1 MVEAAPPRACRVDE
15 RTDVNMI
22 LDKGIC
28 TLYKVSNSAAAGA
41 MPVQSLTKIADHW
54 FADLEFEAAMFMDT
68 DNSEQ
73 ILVEKKIRI
82 LQNLNVLK
90 GTVIK
95 IDSDYYKVVR
105 VYHGKDELIFYGRS
119 QGSGELISDI
129 SLTRVV
135 GKYD

>member
-1 MVEAAPPRACRVDE
+1 
-15 RTDVNMI
+15 MI